1 MSAKGNPK
9 THHEKSALATQ
20 DCITFYPPNS
30 QRQVGLI
37 SCSAGSIHDKAFI
50 LDPINRYAEL
60 NSRALTAAADVSLCS
75 ENNSDYFKAVYDAY
89 GEEANRG
96 WKIKVAINGTEI
108 PEGIK
113 EGSSFMVLSRDNPTE
128 PCLTHPKFAGQTSEL
143 PQPTTAYVP
152 AQASIS
158 ASSTFPTRA
167 GTQISSGAPTKA
179 MTNERSILSIL
190 PIKETGKF
198 RILANAPIPKGS
210 NVERTV
216 SQCREISNAKEIPYN
231 FMTQFSNA
239 MSLSKGKKSKWVIRG
254 EFDAARRRRCW
265 RRDFTRSLPQDPT
278 QRSVSPEKRRTS
290 NQERNC
296 QLSHHQH
303 RLRRLRPSLV
313 PKTASGRRRWVHKGV
328 QNLFW
333 RGKQEGRTTGRAGS
347 KAMRQPWLRE
357 HGESI

>member
-254 EFDAARRRRCW
+254 EFDAATQKALLEEGFYEVLASGPDAKICFSREEA
-265 RRDFTRSLPQDPT
+265 DQQSGTKLPTVPPSASASQT
-278 QRSVSPEKRRTS
+278 SPES
-290 NQERNC
+290 C
-296 QLSHHQH
+296 
-303 RLRRLRPSLV
+303 P
-313 PKTASGRRRWVHKGV
+313 
-328 QNLFW
+328 
-333 RGKQEGRTTGRAGS
+333 
-347 KAMRQPWLRE
+347 
-357 HGESI
+357 